1 MEADLFTRIL
11 EIGEQNQGVIEHMRA
26 VMKEAALRDREFKQA
41 RAAKELTLRAGGVP
55 VSMLKDLAEGDE
67 EVSLAKFRSLC
78 ADADAASDKE
88 LIQNNKKIMDTLKS
102 QMEFERV
109 GRTGYEY

>member
-1 MEADLFTRIL
+1 MEVDLFTRIL
-11 EIGEQNQGVIEHMRA
+11 EIGEQNQEVIEHMRTS
-26 VMKEAALRDREFKQA
+26 MKEAAMRDRDFK
-41 RAAKELTLRAGGVP
+41 RLRGSKELTLRAGGVP

-67 EVSLAKFRSLC
+67 EVSLAKFHSLC

-109 GRTGYEY
+109 GRNDYEY